1 MENIKY
7 KVPRVASIHDI
18 SCFGRCAQTVI
29 IPTLSVLGVQT
40 VPVPTAL
47 LSTHTGGFDGFS
59 FLDLTDQMQE
69 ISNHFDE
76 MNITFD
82 GVYSGFLANEYQAE
96 FVLDFAKK
104 CKEKNKLCKFLA
116 DPVMGD
122 DGEMYKTYTKK
133 MCDMTREIV
142 KDADIITPNLT
153 EAYILSGMPYKD
165 SPDEKE
171 QRKLIEELKKITNAD
186 IVITGIV
193 HKDKDKVCI
202 SSVFSDKNAPF
213 ARYDCPYVDRNYP
226 GTGDVFASIVLAGE
240 ICGESFEKSIEKA
253 SEFIRCASEYTK
265 ACDTPVREGL
275 CLEGVLHKLCK

>member
-40 VPVPTAL
+40 VPIPTAL

-59 FLDLTDQMQE
+59 FHDLTDQMQK
-69 ISNHFDE
+69 ISDHFDD
-76 MNITFD
+76 MRIVFD

-104 CKEKNKLCKFLA
+104 CKSNNPSCKFLA

-153 EAYILSGMPYKD
+153 EAYILSDMPYND

-193 HKDKDKVCI
+193 NKINDKTVI
-202 SSVFSDKNAPF
+202 SSVYSDKIVEF

-226 GTGDVFASIVLAGE
+226 GTGDVFASVVLAGE
-240 ICGESFEKSIEKA
+240 ICGESFDKSIAKA

-265 ACDTPVREGL
+265 MCDTPVREGL